1 MINLIG
7 KLGYIVNLIKTYST
21 WYEVLLGRFMG
32 KPLKGVKL
40 RNGLYII
47 SGEKSLVTDLVDEIF
62 IKEIYTPKFLRI
74 EKGDTVVDVGANLGA
89 FSLYAAQNGAKNI
102 IDVEPLPQNIS
113 LIKRNFHIN
122 KFSLPQIEGIA
133 LSDKKGFAKLYLGDL
148 DSHNSLFDHN
158 FLNTKFEKYIWVR
171 TATLKDVLD
180 KENIKHV
187 DFLKID
193 CEGSEGQIVASTPIA
208 VWKDID
214 KVVIE
219 YHDGVAA
226 YSHTDIVT
234 KLKSVG
240 FKTVVKTTDRFLGY
254 IYAFRKC

>member
-7 KLGYIVNLIKTYST
+7 RLGYIVNLIKTYST

-158 FLNTKFEKYIWVR
+158 FLNTKFEKYIRIR

-219 YHDGVAA
+219 YHDGVSLL
-226 YSHTDIVT
+226 SHEEISA
-234 KLKSVG
+234 KLKKAG
-240 FKTVVKTTDRFLGY
+240 YTVRIKKSDDFFGY
-254 IYAFRKC
+254 IYAF